1 MFTKIG
7 IGIVILL
14 LAGITYSLT
23 IGSDDIIVKREE
35 ISFANLPSKYNG
47 KKIVHISDI
56 HIQNYD
62 NPELISKLLKII
74 EDENP
79 DLLVYT
85 GDYGSIDEMRKGP
98 DIFSRINAPLGKYA
112 ILGNHD
118 YGNSEKAGDNWKDEE
133 DKIAIKNELK
143 SIYKEWGVK
152 LLLNESDSLVINNKA
167 IGILGV
173 EVFDPHHGFYD
184 SNIEITNKNCN
195 DLPFK
200 ILLTHN
206 PDFWANEILGKEDIQ
221 LTLAGHTHG
230 GQVGF
235 ILGPVRLSVAQ
246 AMYDRWAGL
255 CEENDQYLYVNTGLG
270 WYGVSLRMGIPAEVT
285 TITLLKEDG
294 TDAMN

>member
-1 MFTKIG
+1 MLTKIG
-7 IGIVILL
+7 IGIVVLFLL
-14 LAGITYSLT
+14 GLIYSLT
-23 IGSDDIIVKREE
+23 IGSDDIIVKRVE
-35 ISFANLPSKYNG
+35 ISFAELPSEFDG
-47 KKIVHISDI
+47 KRIVHISDI
-56 HIQNYD
+56 HIQNY
-62 NPELISKLLKII
+62 NSPELISKLLKII
-74 EDENP
+74 EEEKP

-85 GDYGSIDEMRKGP
+85 GDYGSVDEMRKGA
-98 DIFSRINAPLGKYA
+98 DILRRIETPLGKYA

-118 YGNSEKAGDNWKDEE
+118 YGNSEKASDNWKDEE
-133 DKIAIKNELK
+133 DKIAIKKELK
-143 SIYKEWGVK
+143 SIYEEWGVK
-152 LLLNESDSLVINNKA
+152 LLLNESDSLVINNQA

-184 SNIEITNKNCN
+184 SNIDITKNN
-195 DLPFK
+195 TNELSFK

-235 ILGPVRLSVAQ
+235 ILGPIRLSVTQ

-255 CEENDQYLYVNTGLG
+255 YEENRQYLYVNTGLG

-285 TITLLKEDG
+285 TITLINEDG
-294 TDAMN
+294 ANAMN